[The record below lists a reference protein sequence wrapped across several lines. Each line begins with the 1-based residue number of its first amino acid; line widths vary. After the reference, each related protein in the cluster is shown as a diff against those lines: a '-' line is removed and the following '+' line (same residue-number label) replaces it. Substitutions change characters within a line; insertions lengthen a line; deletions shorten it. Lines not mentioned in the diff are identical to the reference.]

1 MIKKKNI
8 LFLTNW
14 YPTRE
19 NQNFGIFVKRH
30 AECLAQNYKVTVYH
44 LLFENGALPLK
55 ITAQVSDINENTY
68 VIRFSGILYKFL
80 YYMPRF
86 VSLVVQKKIRAFQPE
101 IKFDIIVS
109 NVLFNAGIVGYFLSK
124 KMKLKQVH
132 IEHWS
137 GIEKF
142 IRRNFLRKK
151 GLKALNNSS
160 EIIVVSNQLKET
172 LKFLEVS
179 TNSSVVPN
187 VISSYFKYK
196 QVARTN
202 EQIIFLAVA
211 NWGYPKRLDLIIE
224 SLNLLKLKNP
234 TIEFKLI
241 LIGTGPLLTKD
252 IENQIKFETERIET
266 VDNLNLPEFY
276 NKADFLLHFS
286 DFETFSIVPL
296 EALACGCP
304 VIASRV
310 GVLPEYIND
319 SNGIIV
325 ENDTLEILASLEK
338 SIQIK
343 YSRINISDQIANKFS
358 KDYVSKLFKEII
370 DEI

>member
-19 NQNFGIFVKRH
+19 NQSFGIFVKRH
-30 AECLAQNYKVTVYH
+30 AECLAQNYKFTVYH
-44 LLFENGALPLK
+44 LLFENGTLPLK
-55 ITAQVSDINENTY
+55 ITAHVSDINENTY

-86 VSLVVQKKIRAFQPE
+86 VSFVVQKKIRAFQPE
-101 IKFDIIVS
+101 TKFDIIVS

-142 IRRNFLRKK
+142 IRGNFLRKK

-211 NWGYPKRLDLIIE
+211 NWRYPKRLDLVIE
-224 SLNLLKLKNP
+224 SLNLLKHKNP

-319 SNGIIV
+319 SNGKIV
-325 ENDTLEILASLEK
+325 DNDTLEIVASLEK

-343 YSRINISDQIANKFS
+343 YSRMNISDQITNKFS
-358 KDYVSKLFKEII
+358 KDYISKLFKEII

>member
-19 NQNFGIFVKRH
+19 NQSFGIFVKRH

-101 IKFDIIVS
+101 TKFDIIVS

-151 GLKALNNSS
+151 GMKALNNSS

-196 QVARTN
+196 QVARKN

-211 NWGYPKRLDLIIE
+211 NWRYPKRLDLIIE
-224 SLNLLKLKNP
+224 SLNMLKLKNLLEQVHRLQK
-234 TIEFKLI
+234 ILKIKL
-241 LIGTGPLLTKD
+241 
-252 IENQIKFETERIET
+252 
-266 VDNLNLPEFY
+266 
-276 NKADFLLHFS
+276 
-286 DFETFSIVPL
+286 
-296 EALACGCP
+296 
-304 VIASRV
+304 
-310 GVLPEYIND
+310 
-319 SNGIIV
+319 
-325 ENDTLEILASLEK
+325 SLRQKE
-338 SIQIK
+338 
-343 YSRINISDQIANKFS
+343 S
-358 KDYVSKLFKEII
+358 KP
-370 DEI
+370 

>member
-1 MIKKKNI
+1 MIKKKYI

-19 NQNFGIFVKRH
+19 NQSFGIFVKRH
-30 AECLAQNYKVTVYH
+30 AECLDQNYKVTVYH

-151 GLKALNNSS
+151 GMKALNNSS

-196 QVARTN
+196 QVARKN

-211 NWGYPKRLDLIIE
+211 NWRYPKRLDLIIE
-224 SLNLLKLKNP
+224 SLNMLKLKNI

-241 LIGTGPLLTKD
+241 LIGTGPSLTKD

-319 SNGIIV
+319 SNGKIV
-325 ENDTLEILASLEK
+325 ENDTLEIVASLEK

-343 YSRINISDQIANKFS
+343 YSRMNISDQITNKFS
-358 KDYVSKLFKEII
+358 KDYISKLFKEII

>member
-1 MIKKKNI
+1 MRKKNI

-19 NQNFGIFVKRH
+19 NQSFGIFVKRH
-30 AECLAQNYKVTVYH
+30 AECLDQNYKVTVYH
-44 LLFENGALPLK
+44 LLFENGTLPLK

-101 IKFDIIVS
+101 TKFDIIVS
-109 NVLFNAGIVGYFLSK
+109 NVIFNAGIVGYFLSK

-151 GLKALNNSS
+151 GMKALNNSS
-160 EIIVVSNQLKET
+160 EIIV
-172 LKFLEVS
+172 VS

-187 VISSYFKYK
+187 VISSYFNYK
-196 QVARTN
+196 QVARKN

-211 NWGYPKRLDLIIE
+211 NWRYPKRLDLIIE
-224 SLNLLKLKNP
+224 SLNMLKLKNF

-241 LIGTGPLLTKD
+241 LIGTGPSLTKD

-319 SNGIIV
+319 SNGKIV
-325 ENDTLEILASLEK
+325 ENNTLEILASLEK
-338 SIQIK
+338 SIQLK
-343 YSRINISDQIANKFS
+343 YSRMNISDQITNKFS
-358 KDYVSKLFKEII
+358 KDYISKLFKEII
-370 DEI
+370 DEILKKK